1 MGKGVDN
8 RKLILVF
15 SLILIFSLFLSIS
28 FVSANVFSDFFNK
41 IFGKGQIGLS
51 PQSCQ
56 NDWEC
61 PVGQNCNTGSCG
73 TPIDCDPNISINF
86 NPRCPAQDVCNPAT
100 SKCQQGECIKSSD
113 CVSPFN
119 VCENALCVQKSCNL
133 DTDCPSNTFTQT
145 KCMAGICM
153 QPMCNTNLTACG
165 TVNPILP
172 VSNIDENCM
181 TDGRIDSWP
190 VIQDLYCAS
199 DGLWTKVL
207 LNNCGEQV
215 VYHNGTSCTPTYP
228 GVCFNYLC
236 LRKQCVDNSQCSSD
250 RTCNKG
256 LCFKKECS
264 TNNDC
269 SAGKVCSNNLC
280 KECNVNNDCGD
291 GRACINNICNDAQCK
306 SDSNCSFGQVC
317 DSNFQCSLK
326 PCSTDSNCTDGGTD
340 SEGKQRY
347 CFNALGYCSLP
358 QCTGI
363 QDCSYGINLVCNGLE
378 CSQTCNSNADCSHG
392 YRSANQYQCV
402 NHICCANGVC
412 PNRENVNNEN
422 CTDGRDNDF
431 DGLTDYAD
439 SQCASQC
446 APPKI
451 ITPIVI
457 GNGTRRATYVFL
469 NESVKGC
476 CEANQCYYGNGICAN
491 NGGIKVSGFGG
502 ETDVCSV
509 NGSSAVWCIQGF
521 TNDGNGN
528 CVDCSSTSRVTC
540 SQLGRSCGSV
550 WTNGCQ
556 GYLDCGFCPINQI
569 CTSDGRC
576 RVKCNSGSDCPD
588 GQICSNGQCFAR
600 SCSSQSL
607 PCPSGQI
614 CDLSRRECC
623 VLQCSGK
630 TCGTTNGCGGVCA
643 IGSGCT
649 TTTTIS
655 CSLFRPCPRIQC
667 FKAPCP
673 SYTCVSNKCVMK

>member
-73 TPIDCDPNISINF
+73 TPINCDPNISINF

-113 CVSPFN
+113 CVSPFD
-119 VCENALCVQKSCNL
+119 VCVNALCVQASCSV
-133 DTDCPSNTFTQT
+133 DSDCPKTYNEAYLDYLNP
-145 KCMAGICM
+145 KCMAGICV
-153 QPMCNTNLTACG
+153 QPMCNTNFSSCG
-165 TVNPILP
+165 TNP
-172 VSNIDENCM
+172 
-181 TDGRIDSWP
+181 
-190 VIQDLYCAS
+190 
-199 DGLWTKVL
+199 
-207 LNNCGEQV
+207 NNL
-215 VYHNGTSCTPTYP
+215 
-228 GVCFNYLC
+228 GVCYNYLC
-236 LRKQCVDNSQCSSD
+236 LQKQCYDNSDCSSD
-250 RTCNKG
+250 RVCNKG
-256 LCFKKECS
+256 LCF
-264 TNNDC
+264 TP
-269 SAGKVCSNNLC
+269 
-280 KECNVNNDCGD
+280 ECNVNSDCGN
-291 GRACINNICNDAQCK
+291 GRVCINSICNDAQCK

-673 SYTCVSNKCVMK
+673 SYPCVSNKCVMK